1 MELLLKNIAR
11 HVSLS
16 PEEKERLSSLFEVR
30 RYTARSSLLEAG
42 SVSYNSYFVLSG
54 ILRSYTMDE
63 HLVEHT
69 ISFATTN
76 WWISDMYSFL
86 SGQPGNVYIDAIE
99 DALVIVLC
107 RQKQLEL
114 FDEIPKLERYFRIL
128 IENSLVANQQRLMD
142 NLSLSA
148 EERYEKFCKR
158 FPEIKHRIAQKHIAS
173 YLGITPEF
181 FSKMK
186 KELLRK

>member
-54 ILRSYTMDE
+54 ILRSYTMDD

-86 SGQPGNVYIDAIE
+86 SGQPGNVYIDVIE
-99 DALVIVLC
+99 DALVLVLC
-107 RQKQLEL
+107 RQQQLEL

>member
-1 MELLLKNIAR
+1 MVLT
-11 HVSLS
+11 S
-16 PEEKERLSSLFEVR
+16 EEKKKLSSLFEVK
-30 RYTARSSLLEAG
+30 RYPAKSTLLEAG
-42 SVSYNSYFVLSG
+42 HISHNSYFVLSG
-54 ILRSYTMDE
+54 ILRSYTMDD
-63 HLVEHT
+63 HLNERT

-86 SGQPGNVYIDAIE
+86 SGQPGNVYIDALE

-128 IENSLVANQQRLMD
+128 IENSLVANQQRLMN